1 VRIVHGKIAGIEVVR
16 GAPCGASWEAAA
28 RLQGV
33 AAEDAVVRMGLEAQF
48 FCTADSA
55 GWDPISGKS
64 PVHLAGELHSK
75 ALHKALTLSNKEE
88 L

>member
-1 VRIVHGKIAGIEVVR
+1 MRIVQGKIASIEVVR

-48 FCTADSA
+48 FCTADPA
-55 GWDPISGKS
+55 GWDPIYGKS

-75 ALHKALTLSNKEE
+75 ALHKTMKLLNKEK